1 MAREHICVWGASVTW
16 GARDREMWWWVA
28 RLRRFLDN
36 RGDSIHT
43 YNLGVS
49 GATISDI
56 LERFEMEAKVR
67 QPTIVIFSIGL
78 NDSSFTSDG
87 QVIVPISE
95 FEGNIKTMISLAKKF
110 TDKIFFVGL
119 PPIDDA
125 ITQPVPR
132 ASDVYYSMQKVLQ
145 YDAAT
150 KNVCAN
156 NVIPFV
162 DIMDVLDVK
171 DLEDGIHP
179 NAQWHEKIYLKVRDF
194 MLENKLI

>member
-1 MAREHICVWGASVTW
+1 MVTERIGVWWASVTW
-16 GARDREMWWWVA
+16 WAWDREMWGWVA

-36 RGDSIHT
+36 RWDRFHT

-49 GATISDI
+49 GTTTQHV

-67 QPTIVIFSIGL
+67 NPTIVVFSIGL
-78 NDSSFTSDG
+78 NDSSFAPDG
-87 QVIVPISE
+87 HVVVPVSE
-95 FEGNIKTMISLAKKF
+95 FEDNIKKMILLAKKF

-119 PPIDDA
+119 PPIDET

-132 ASDVYYSMQKVLQ
+132 ASDVYYDMSKVTQ
-145 YDAAT
+145 YDTVT
-150 KNVCAN
+150 KNVC
-156 NVIPFV
+156 VSLKIPFV
-162 DIMDVLDVK
+162 DILDVLDTK

-194 MLENKLI
+194 MLANKLL